1 MNDTFSIVCLHVRT
15 VQQLAMLCQTSKAAR
30 EYLYS
35 AAGGKHWIAAAYM
48 VCGDEYW
55 PPVQPNQPHADDGRY
70 VAMLRMCP
78 WLSVPITVDIPA
90 VLLHPKD
97 CFLDAIGFL
106 KVNGAEELIVDS
118 KGSGLVA
125 SVPPRPYESG
135 EQYIIIDRSGDFLR
149 DYSSSESDD
158 EHPVEYVHNSEYLY
172 KSTFNIEKYENEPE
186 PELTRLS
193 GYKNESDNEDETE
206 DDTDDDEEKHIFF
219 QIPRVVMPTF
229 HVFQLPDPKM
239 TTQEQAF
246 LDKAKDFFS
255 ASQYYEA
262 YTPSHAYTV
271 HNGVVAIKL
280 SNPGQDNDGIA
291 FFATKNFRLL
301 QILNQAV
308 AGNPH
313 VLFQAGEM
321 WCATEHE
328 DFDRH
333 NILYYGPSVD
343 KAVITR
349 NPKIETAFTELYSGN
364 VSKAVDILQELKCPL
379 NTKCALR
386 GQTLLHHAVEMD
398 DEAAVRYLVQSGMP
412 LNDVDKWGDTAAR
425 LASENENFSIG
436 VPLND
441 VTAARLAS
449 ENKKFSIAKFLE
461 EAAQNPTLP

>member
-35 AAGGKHWIAAAYM
+35 AAGGKHWIAAAYL

-55 PPVQPNQPHADDGRY
+55 PPVRPNQPHADDGRY

-78 WLSVPITVDIPA
+78 WLSAPITMDIPA
-90 VLLHPKD
+90 IQMHPKD

-106 KVNGAEELIVDS
+106 KVNGVEELIVDS
-118 KGSGLVA
+118 HDSGLVV
-125 SVPPRPYESG
+125 SVPPRPYEPG
-135 EQYIIIDRSGDFLR
+135 EQYIITDNESDILR

-158 EHPVEYVHNSEYLY
+158 EHPVEYVHNSKYLY
-172 KSTFNIEKYENEPE
+172 KSTFDIEKYENEPE
-186 PELTRLS
+186 PELSEL
-193 GYKNESDNEDETE
+193 GYKDESDNEEEAEDDTE
-206 DDTDDDEEKHIFF
+206 DDEDEHIYF
-219 QIPRVVMPTF
+219 QIPRAFMPTLYLF
-229 HVFQLPDPKM
+229 KLPDPKM
-239 TTQEQAF
+239 TTQEQEF
-246 LDKAKDFFS
+246 LDKAEDFFS

-262 YTPSHAYTV
+262 YKPSHAYTV

-301 QILNQAV
+301 QILNQEV

-328 DFDRH
+328 DSDRH
-333 NILYYGPSVD
+333 KILYYGPSVD

-364 VSKAVDILQELKCPL
+364 VSKAVGVLQELKCPL

-398 DEAAVRYLVQSGMP
+398 DEAAVRYLVRIGMP

-425 LASENENFSIG
+425 LASENEKFSIG
-436 VPLND
+436 
-441 VTAARLAS
+441 
-449 ENKKFSIAKFLE
+449 KFLE
-461 EAAQNPTLP
+461 EAAQTLP